1 MYKVTIIETVGEIRK
16 ETIVETE
23 DADLIKQILGVHA
36 EDVHKV
42 ESDEPN
48 LMINER
54 YNEFRR
60 HMDEIF
66 KYPKTEPYP
75 DPKDWKYEP
84 FVTNPLYPRPFDIT
98 C

>member
-16 ETIVETE
+16 ETIIETG

-48 LMINER
+48 LMIDEK

-66 KYPKTEPYP
+66 KYPKTDPYP
-75 DPKDWKYEP
+75 DPKDSWKYTP
-84 FVTNPLYPRPFDIT
+84 FDETGRPRPFDIT